1 MKGAVH
7 VINPNSSPHVTAAI
21 EFAAAPFRAAG
32 SRIVCVEMQDG
43 PRGIVTESELLDAV
57 PPMLS
62 YALAAEADAAS
73 FVIACFGDPG
83 LHLMRERLK
92 RQVFGIGECGV
103 LAALA
108 RGQRFGVISLLRSS
122 IARHMRWFGA
132 MGVQG
137 RLAGD
142 RPMELGVAELK
153 DRDLMFERMVAVGR
167 TLKEQDGA
175 DVILMGGAAM
185 SFQRAALEAELGI
198 PVIDPN
204 FSALVMADGVTKLR

>member
-1 MKGAVH
+1 MQSAVH

-32 SRIVCVEMQDG
+32 SNIVCVEMQDG
-43 PRGIVTESELLDAV
+43 PRGIVTESELMEAV

-62 YALAAEADAAS
+62 YALAAEPDAAC

-108 RGQRFGVISLLRSS
+108 RGQRFGVITLLQSS

-142 RPMELGVAELK
+142 RAMGLGVADLR
-153 DRDLMFERMVAVGR
+153 DRDIMFQRMVEVGHA
-167 TLKEQDGA
+167 LKEQDGA
-175 DVILMGGAAM
+175 DVVLMGGAAM

-204 FSALVMADGVTKLR
+204 FSALVMADGVAKLR